1 MILAGRERPN
11 RVSPDA
17 VAGVSVPTLVMQGEK
32 DVVVPPGVGR
42 RLGEL
47 IPDARLI
54 LYPEAGHVP
63 MEQIPDRSAA
73 DARAFIESLQT
84 LKSSGK

>member
-1 MILAGRERPN
+1 
-11 RVSPDA
+11 
-17 VAGVSVPTLVMQGEK
+17 
-32 DVVVPPGVGR
+32 VVVPPGVGR

-47 IPDARLI
+47 IPGARLI